1 MAQDYKIVYVM
12 GSGHCGS
19 TLLDMLL
26 NGHQQIVGLGEVI
39 RLPRLINEGKP
50 PRHRHL
56 LDTPFWRDVTH
67 RFEKT
72 SSIPLKHFDST
83 HPPWH
88 AILSWG
94 ADDIA
99 QWAQPNQFFF
109 SCIQQAT
116 GARILTDTSKIPHR
130 LYLLAHSGLFDI
142 KVIHLI
148 RDGRAVI
155 NSYIRRRGRIGWGLR
170 MWAPQAL
177 SGFFLPRKL
186 PNQAWLR
193 IRYETLATQP
203 EETLKTICAFLGV
216 SFEPQMLAYR
226 SQPYFGIPGN
236 PMIYLENEDIVIDEV
251 WKEELKLKHRLGF
264 ALTAG
269 WLNRLYGY
277 GVF

>member
-1 MAQDYKIVYVM
+1 MAHDYKLVYVL

-19 TLLDMLL
+19 TLLDMIL

-39 RLPRLINEGKP
+39 GLPKLINEGKP
-50 PRHRHL
+50 PENKAL

-94 ADDIA
+94 AENIA
-99 QWAQPNQFFF
+99 KWANPNKLFF
-109 SCIQQAT
+109 SCIQQVS
-116 GARILTDTSKIPHR
+116 GARVLTDASKTPHR

-148 RDGRAVI
+148 RDGRAVM
-155 NSYIRRRGRIGWGLR
+155 NSYSRKRDRFRLGLR

-177 SGFFLPRKL
+177 SGLYLPRNL
-186 PNQAWLR
+186 PNQDWLR
-193 IRYETLATQP
+193 IRYEELATQP
-203 EETLKTICAFLGV
+203 EEMLKTICAFLGV

-236 PMIYLENEDIVIDEV
+236 RMVYLENEDIVLDEV
-251 WKEELKLKHRLGF
+251 WKKDLKSKHRLGF
-264 ALTAG
+264 TLIAG